1 MPPYLTVKSNELFSF
16 KSFEERDAQKYIF
29 QEYFKENQIAGSSD
43 YADEDNKIKL

>member
-1 MPPYLTVKSNELFSF
+1 MTFLF
-16 KSFEERDAQKYIF
+16 KSFEERGAQKYIF